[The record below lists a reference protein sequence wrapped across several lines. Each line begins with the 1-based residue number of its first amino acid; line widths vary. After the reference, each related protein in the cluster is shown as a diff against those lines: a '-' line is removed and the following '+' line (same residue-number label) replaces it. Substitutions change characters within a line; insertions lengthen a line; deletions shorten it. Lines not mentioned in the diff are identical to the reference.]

1 MRRCVSWGKIVG
13 FLDGQPSDGAS
24 VGKHWP
30 CYKVA
35 AGSANVVIV
44 DWRVVGIRVGRRVEI
59 KMIVKVRFLFC
70 AAYFT

>member
-1 MRRCVSWGKIVG
+1 MSLLCDGDGHVDVSVCVLWGKIVS

-35 AGSANVVIV
+35 AGSTIAVIV
-44 DWRVVGIRVGRRVEI
+44 DW
-59 KMIVKVRFLFC
+59 
-70 AAYFT
+70 